1 MYGRIVIGCCAIF
14 VALAGTG
21 GIFGSAGA
29 PAPPAAS
36 AVSAP
41 SGPHPMHLV
50 IPPGF
55 PQNVTVFDNNPLTE
69 EGFALG
75 RKLFYDG
82 RLSRDGNFPCA
93 SCHQPFAAFST
104 YDHTFSHGFDNSFTT
119 RNAPGLFN
127 LAWETSFHWDGGVNH
142 LEVQPLSPLTA
153 PNEMAEDLG
162 NVLRKLGADTAY
174 HRMFKAAFGSD
185 SINSQRMLKALAQFT
200 GSLVSAGSKYDLYKQ
215 GKATFNEIEVS
226 GYNIYKAKCASCHP
240 EPLFTDGS
248 FRNNGLTINSLG
260 DLGRMRITGNQNDSL
275 KFKVPSLRNL
285 LLTYP
290 YMHDGRFVNLQ
301 QVLDHYSGGIVQSL
315 TLDPLLKEGI
325 PLSAQQKG
333 DLLVFLSDLTDYAF
347 TKDPRYG
354 PQ

>member
-1 MYGRIVIGCCAIF
+1 MYGRIVIGCCAILI
-14 VALAGTG
+14 ALAGV
-21 GIFGSAGA
+21 A
-29 PAPPAAS
+29 PG
-36 AVSAP
+36 
-41 SGPHPMHLV
+41 GPHPMHLV

-200 GSLVSAGSKYDLYKQ
+200 GSLISAGSKYDLYKQ

-226 GYNIYKAKCASCHP
+226 GYNIYKTKCASCHP

-260 DLGRMRITGNQNDSL
+260 DRGRMRITGDRNDSL
-275 KFKVPSLRNL
+275 KFKVPSPTQPFADLSVYARWTL
-285 LLTYP
+285 CQP
-290 YMHDGRFVNLQ
+290 PA
-301 QVLDHYSGGIVQSL
+301 GIG
-315 TLDPLLKEGI
+315 PLLGRHCQKRHPGSPAKRRYPPFRSAKGRPAGI
-325 PLSAQQKG
+325 SFRSHRLCVYQRPPIRAAIVIILRFGCIFSNKI
-333 DLLVFLSDLTDYAF
+333 
-347 TKDPRYG
+347 
-354 PQ
+354 